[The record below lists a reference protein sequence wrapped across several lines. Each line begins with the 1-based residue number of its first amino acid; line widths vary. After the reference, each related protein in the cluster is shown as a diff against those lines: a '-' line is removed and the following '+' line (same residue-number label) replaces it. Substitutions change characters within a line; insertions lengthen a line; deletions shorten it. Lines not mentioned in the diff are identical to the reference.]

1 MPLLHFYQGAQH
13 RTVTF
18 VTANGRDE
26 VREYLESMQK
36 PDRAKMVALLH
47 LAANHGPPFNRPD
60 RCKRLDREGFYE
72 FKTHS
77 HRIFWFMQESQI
89 VLMTAFSKKQDKT
102 PESELKR
109 GRHAQSAIVAEHQG
123 EHHDR

>member
-1 MPLLHFYQGAQH
+1 
-13 RTVTF
+13 
-18 VTANGRDE
+18 
-26 VREYLESMQK
+26 MQK
-36 PDRAKMVALLH
+36 PDRSKMVALLH
-47 LAANHGPPFNRPD
+47 LAANQGPPFNRPD
-60 RCKRLDREGFYE
+60 RCKRLEGEGFHE

-77 HRIFWFMQESQI
+77 HRISWIMRESQI

-109 GRHAQSAIVAEHQG
+109 ARNVHAAIVAEQQG